1 LTPEF
6 SVFVVPLQATKNA
19 TLHEEQR
26 MFAPAHQPH
35 FTLALDGADFQVLVF
50 KTPGLLAGEMLS

>member
-1 LTPEF
+1 MTPEF
-6 SVFVVPLQATKNA
+6 SVFGACFHTTKIA
-19 TLHEEQR
+19 ALHEGQG

>member
-1 LTPEF
+1 
-6 SVFVVPLQATKNA
+6 
-19 TLHEEQR
+19 

-35 FTLALDGADFQVLVF
+35 FTLALDGAVFQVLVF